1 MQMTTFLKRVLLLDA
16 ASCLGMGA
24 GLLLGAGLLS
34 DPLGLP
40 GALLSG
46 AGAVLIPIGLFIA
59 FVGTRAAPPAAL
71 VWLVIV
77 GNLGW
82 VVESAIVAFGTAGV
96 TPLGTAFVL
105 AQATAVFGIT
115 VLEFAGVRRATALA
129 AA

>member
-24 GLLLGAGLLS
+24 GLLLGAGPLAG
-34 DPLGLP
+34 PLGLP
-40 GALLSG
+40 EALLTG

-59 FVGTRAAPPAAL
+59 VIGTRATPPAAL

-82 VVESAIVAFGTAGV
+82 VVESAIVAFGTAGI

-105 AQATAVFGIT
+105 AQAAAVLGLA
-115 VLEFAGVRRATALA
+115 VLEYVGVRRATTVA